1 MQVRF
6 WLVSPGV
13 GSILLPMTQQEVY
26 ERARKSRDARF
37 DGQFYVG
44 VRTTGIYCRPICPA
58 NMPNSENVT
67 FFPTAAAAGEAGYRP
82 CLRCRPECAPGTPAW
97 SGTSTTVR
105 RGLKLIANGAL
116 DDSNVEELATRLG
129 DTSRHLRRLFTRHL
143 GASPLAVAHT
153 RRLHFAKQLIDQ
165 TRLPMQDI
173 AVAAGYGSIR
183 RFNDSFART
192 YGRSPSELRRARTA
206 DDPSDPGASLN
217 VKLPVR
223 MPFDWA
229 LLLGY
234 FAARAVPGLEAID
247 GDRYQRTVK
256 IDGRPG
262 VIELR
267 PDGNAVLLTMHGVG
281 TQSILSVVQRCR
293 ELFDL
298 DAPVR
303 EIADVLSRDA
313 LLGRLLDSNPG
324 VRVPGAWDGFEIA
337 VRAILGQQISVKA
350 ATTIAGRI
358 ARTYGEPFTINGSSG
373 LSYVF
378 PTPERLA
385 RARFNNTGV
394 TRGRAATLRR
404 LAQAILDGSLNFDA
418 SQDPAAFRASLLTI
432 AGIGEWTADYI
443 AMRALK
449 NPDAFPAADLGL
461 LRAFDRPGRKRLRP
475 DELEEI
481 SQRWR
486 PWRAYA
492 ALLLWGPAPGSG
504 G

>member
-1 MQVRF
+1 
-6 WLVSPGV
+6 
-13 GSILLPMTQQEVY
+13 MTQQEIY

-37 DGQFYVG
+37 DGQFYIG

-58 NMPNSENVT
+58 NTPKSENVT

-105 RGLKLIANGAL
+105 RGLRLIASGAL
-116 DDSNVEELATRLG
+116 DDSNVEALATRLG
-129 DTSRHLRRLFTRHL
+129 VTSRHLRRLFTRHL

-153 RRLHFAKQLIDQ
+153 QRLHFAKQLIDQ

-173 AVAAGYGSIR
+173 AVAAGYGSVR

-192 YGRSPSELRRARTA
+192 YGRAPRELRRARDAADASNPDTA
-206 DDPSDPGASLN
+206 LS

-229 LLLGY
+229 SLLA
-234 FAARAVPGLEAID
+234 FFSARAIPGVEATD
-247 GDRYQRTVK
+247 GDRYLRSVT

-262 VIELR
+262 AIELR
-267 PDGNAVLLTMHGVG
+267 PQAGGVSVTMHGVA
-281 TQSILSVVQRCR
+281 TQGIFPVVQRCR
-293 ELFDL
+293 EVFDL
-298 DAPVR
+298 DAPVC
-303 EIADVLSRDA
+303 EITDVLSRDA
-313 LLGRLLDSNPG
+313 LLARLLDRNPG
-324 VRVPGAWDGFEIA
+324 IRVPGAWDGFELA

-358 ARTYGEPFTINGSSG
+358 ARSYGEPATINGFTR
-373 LSYVF
+373 LSRLF
-378 PTPERLA
+378 PVPERLA
-385 RARFNNTGV
+385 RARFNNMGITHS
-394 TRGRAATLRR
+394 RAATLRR
-404 LAQAILDGSLNFDA
+404 LAQAVIDGSLSFDA
-418 SQDPAAFRASLLTI
+418 SQDPAAFRASLLAI
-432 AGIGEWTADYI
+432 PGIGEWTADYI

-461 LRAFDRPGRKRLRP
+461 LRAFDRPGRPRLRP
-475 DELEEI
+475 AELVEI

-492 ALLLWGPAPGSG
+492 ALLLWSSAPGSG